1 MEGEELRTVML
12 NSSGHAWPLDMEITG
27 WGKCRLTLLVVGG
40 GGDGSSSSSYGCAGG
55 GSGYL
60 QYHSLAV
67 PAGTLLTAQ
76 VGDQGQASS
85 LAIAIIKIFK
95 FKSFQ

>member
-1 MEGEELRTVML
+1 MML

-27 WGKCRLTLLVVGG
+27 WGKCRLTLLAVDG
-40 GGDGSSSSSYGCAGG
+40 GGDGSSSSSSSYGGAGG

-85 LAIAIIKIFK
+85 LVIAIKIFK